1 MSDLSETNDA
11 PVTTRVLASALIAD
25 EVYQTRIRTSMVWG
39 LATGVVLPVGLRVVR
54 WAFNRRRK
62 RRTDRRVEKR

>member
-25 EVYQTRIRTSMVWG
+25 EVYQTRVRNSMVWA
-39 LATGVVLPVGLRVVR
+39 LTTGVVLPVGLRVVR
-54 WAFNRRRK
+54 WAFNRRQK
-62 RRTDRRVEKR
+62 RRKDRRADKR